1 MNPFELALEM
11 ERKSAAFYEAQA
23 KTAAHHLVREL
34 FTMLA
39 ADERQHEAAFAGI
52 VLEQGTPNPPDLGG
66 SAEQRMREIFGR
78 LSGRIQPGVG
88 KAEGLQAALEME
100 RDSYD
105 LYRGEAVKAADPALN
120 RFYHAIMEQEL
131 QHFEAI
137 ENVLAY
143 LTDPGD
149 WFMDDE
155 SKRWN
160 WMNT

>member
-1 MNPFELALEM
+1 MTPFELALEM
-11 ERKSAAFYEAQA
+11 ERKGASFYEAQA

-34 FTMLA
+34 FAMLA

-52 VLEQGTPNPPDLGG
+52 IKEKAATNPPDLGG
-66 SAEQRMREIFGR
+66 SAEQRMREIFDHLG
-78 LSGRIQPGVG
+78 GRIQPGAG
-88 KAEGLQAALEME
+88 KTEGLQAALEME
-100 RDSYD
+100 RDSYN
-105 LYRGEAVKAADPALN
+105 LYRDEAVKAADPALK
-120 RFYHAIMEQEL
+120 RFYQAVMEQEL